1 MNKIDLLA
9 LVFGA
14 LAVVGGWVTGFVRRI
29 SSWLGLIGGLAIA
42 SWILP
47 QVVTATNPQ
56 SSSGQFVIGAVVLV
70 AGGMVGHVAGATL
83 GARLHRLLATAHLGT
98 ADRAF
103 GAIAGVAG
111 LVVALWVILPTMA
124 DVPGWPSENAR
135 TSTVA
140 GWIHDSLGR
149 PPASFSGLSK
159 SLGLNGLPKVFDQID
174 PSPTAKP
181 PPDSPLD
188 PAVLEAAEQSV
199 VKVAGPACGR
209 IQSGS
214 GVVVAPG
221 LIITNAHVVAG
232 TTSSTVETTDG
243 ARSAGRVVA
252 FDPDLDLALVRAPS
266 LDRPPMTISDAQPS
280 DVGDVLGFPGGGG
293 LVVSSYR
300 ISERTE
306 AAGRDIYDS
315 APVKRTI
322 FVMGSSL
329 APGDSGGPL
338 ISPAG
343 EVVGLAFAIAP
354 DRPGVAYAIVGRDV
368 RAMAGRTGLEAPVS
382 TGDCAG

>member
-9 LVFGA
+9 VVFGA
-14 LAVVGGWVTGFVRRI
+14 LAVAGGWTSGFVRRI
-29 SSWLGLIGGLAIA
+29 SSWLGLIGGLAVA

-47 QVVTATNPQ
+47 RVVTATNPQ

-70 AGGMVGHVAGATL
+70 AGGMVGHVVGANV
-83 GARLHRLLATAHLGT
+83 GIQAHRLVSTAHLGA
-98 ADRAF
+98 ADRAL
-103 GAIAGVAG
+103 GAVAGVAG

-140 GWIHDSLGR
+140 GWIHDGLGR
-149 PPASFSGLSK
+149 PPASFGGLSK

-174 PSPTAKP
+174 PSPTAEP

-188 PAVLEAAEQSV
+188 PTILETAERSV

-209 IQSGS
+209 VQSGS

-232 TTSSTVETTDG
+232 TTSSIVETSDG

-252 FDPDLDLALVRAPS
+252 FDPDLDLALVRSPS
-266 LDRPPMTISDAQPS
+266 LRRPPLTIADAKAS
-280 DVGDVLGFPGGGG
+280 DVGDVLGFPGGGA

-315 APVKRTI
+315 AAVKRTI

-343 EVVGLAFAIAP
+343 EIVGLAFAIAP

-368 RAMAGRTGLEAPVS
+368 RAMADRTGREAPVS
-382 TGDCAG
+382 TGVCTG